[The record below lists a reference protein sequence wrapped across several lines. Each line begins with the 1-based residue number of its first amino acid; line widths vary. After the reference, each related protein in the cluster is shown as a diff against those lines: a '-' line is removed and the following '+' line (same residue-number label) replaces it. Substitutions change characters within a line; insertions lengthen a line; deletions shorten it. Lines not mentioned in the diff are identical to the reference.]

1 MTKQYNLILLPCIP
15 HKSFFHS
22 GQEKCKYLKKKA
34 MFSFDLDRI
43 LSDIIS
49 LVLIISFQLLYRS
62 LVQFLTS

>member
-1 MTKQYNLILLPCIP
+1 MNLF
-15 HKSFFHS
+15 SFRT
-22 GQEKCKYLKKKA
+22 GKVQILKKKP
-34 MFSFDLDRI
+34 MFSFDSDRI

>member
-15 HKSFFHS
+15 HESFFHS
-22 GQEKCKYLKKKA
+22 GQEKCKYLKKKP

>member
-1 MTKQYNLILLPCIP
+1 
-15 HKSFFHS
+15 
-22 GQEKCKYLKKKA
+22 

>member
-15 HKSFFHS
+15 HESFFS
-22 GQEKCKYLKKKA
+22 FRTGKVQILKKKL

-49 LVLIISFQLLYRS
+49 LVFIINFQLLYRS